1 MQAYH
6 NSLEHIFDELRRLD
20 LRLRM
25 RIERERAGQAQSGH
39 HEYRGLVIS
48 EEEMVALLQGG
59 EGEAW
64 ETDGVESAEAQRLIS
79 EIETLDQEIA
89 ARLGESAA
97 LGVPLSLPEIENRFG
112 LTTFDTSVLLVCL
125 APEFD
130 LKYER
135 LYAYLQDDVTNKRPT
150 IDLVF
155 RLFCDTMG
163 QRAQARA
170 RFTGQAPLFRHQLV
184 SLNGEENGSQSFL
197 SRPLKLDERIVR
209 YLLEIDHLDEAIA
222 PFTQVIAPSSVL
234 EDVLLPG
241 EEKAN
246 LVAIFES
253 MARFGAGA
261 GNHGAR
267 GLVLHGPPGVGK
279 KYAAEA
285 LCGSAGLDLLVA
297 DLAHLPVNAPS
308 LKAVIG
314 RVFREAQLRGAAVY
328 IAHAEIPMAEQEPA
342 PYSRQILLQAME
354 TFPGPVFLGSAKPW
368 KTSTLRDAQYLVNF
382 HFPGPDY
389 DARRRLWQR
398 LIPHSPG
405 PGTVSPGTVSEDE
418 IEAIAGKFQFTAG
431 KIRQVLAET
440 RHRAIMR
447 RQSEIT
453 AEDLSLSCRSQSTT
467 NLANLAQKIKP
478 IFTWNDIILPPDTLR
493 HLKEICLHVK
503 HRQRVFADWNF
514 NKKISLGKGASALFA
529 GPPGTGKTMA
539 AEIIARE
546 LGLDIY
552 KIDLSTVVSKYI
564 GETEKNLSRIFQ
576 EAEQSNAILFFD
588 EADALFGKRSE
599 VKDSHDRYA
608 NIEINYLLQKMEE
621 YEGIVIMA
629 TNFQKNIDEAF
640 TRRLRFIVEIPF
652 PDRNYRARIWRN
664 IFPAEMPRSKDLEFD
679 FLAGKFEISGGH
691 IKNIALSAA
700 FLAAENSG
708 IVSMRHIIRA
718 TKREFQKMGRVYVK
732 ADFGEYYDLLEN
744 D

>member
-20 LRLRM
+20 LRLKA
-25 RIERERAGQAQSGH
+25 RIERERAAQAQSGH

-48 EEEMVALLQGG
+48 EEEMLALLQNITDEARETAGG
-59 EGEAW
+59 
-64 ETDGVESAEAQRLIS
+64 ESAEAQRLRS
-79 EIETLDQEIA
+79 ESENLGQEIA
-89 ARLGESAA
+89 ARSSESME
-97 LGVPLSLPEIENRFG
+97 LGVALSLCEIEKRFG
-112 LTTFDTSVLLVCL
+112 LTPFDTDVLLVCL
-125 APEFD
+125 APELD

-155 RLFCDTMG
+155 RLFCETPN

-184 SLNGEENGSQSFL
+184 SLNGEENGSFL

-209 YLLEIDHLDEAIA
+209 YLLEIDLLDEAIA
-222 PFTQVIAPSSVL
+222 PFSRLIRPSAAL
-234 EDVLLPG
+234 EDVLLPE

-246 LVAIFES
+246 LLAVFES
-253 MARFGAGA
+253 MVRFDAA
-261 GNHGAR
+261 AENDGAR
-267 GLVLHGPPGVGK
+267 GLVFHGPPGVGR

-297 DLAHLPVNAPS
+297 DLAQLPASS
-308 LKAVIG
+308 LKALIV
-314 RVFREAQLRGAAVY
+314 RVFREARLRGAAVY
-328 IAHAEIPMAEQEPA
+328 LENAEVLLADQEPPPFA
-342 PYSRQILLQAME
+342 RHSLLQAME
-354 TFPGPVFLGSAKPW
+354 TFQGLVFLGSAKPW
-368 KTSTLRDAQYLVNF
+368 RASTPREAQYLVNF
-382 HFPGPDY
+382 HFPTPTY
-389 DARRRLWQR
+389 DARRTLWQR
-398 LIPHSPG
+398 LISHSYG
-405 PGTVSPGTVSEDE
+405 PGAVSEDG
-418 IEAIAGKFQFTAG
+418 IETIAGKFQFTAG
-431 KIRQVLAET
+431 KIHQALAET
-440 RHRAIMR
+440 GHRAIMR
-447 RQSEIT
+447 RQSSLEIT
-453 AEDLSLSCRSQSTT
+453 MEDISRSCRSQSTT

-478 IFTWNDIILPPDTLR
+478 LYRWDDIVLPPDTLH

-503 HRQRVFADWNF
+503 HRQRVFAEWNF
-514 NKKISLGKGASALFA
+514 DRKISLGKGASALFA

-539 AEIIARE
+539 AEIIAHE
-546 LGLDIY
+546 LGLDLY

-621 YEGIVIMA
+621 YEGIVILA
-629 TNFQKNIDEAF
+629 SNFQKNIDEAF

-679 FLAGKFEISGGH
+679 FLAGKFEITGGH

-708 IVSMRHIIRA
+708 IVSMKHIIRA
-718 TKREFQKMGRVYVK
+718 TRREFQKMGRVFVK

>member
-1 MQAYH
+1 MRAYH

-20 LRLRM
+20 LRLRI
-25 RIERERAGQAQSGH
+25 RIEREMGVQAQFGH

-48 EEEMVALLQGG
+48 EEEMVALLQGFDRASR
-59 EGEAW
+59 EAV
-64 ETDGVESAEAQRLIS
+64 GGESAEAERLIL
-79 EIETLDQEIA
+79 EFENLDQEIT

-97 LGVPLSLPEIENRFG
+97 LGVTLSLREIENRFG
-112 LTTFDTSVLLVCL
+112 LTPFDTGVLLVCL
-125 APEFD
+125 APELD

-135 LYAYLQDDVTNKRPT
+135 LYAYLQDDVTRKRPT
-150 IDLVF
+150 IDLIF
-155 RLFCDTMG
+155 RLFCETMG

-170 RFTGQAPLFRHQLV
+170 RFAGQAPLFENQLV
-184 SLNGEENGSQSFL
+184 SLNGEDNGSQSFL
-197 SRPLKLDERIVR
+197 SRPLKLDERVVR
-209 YLLEIDHLDEAIA
+209 YLLEIDALDEAIA
-222 PFTQVIAPSSVL
+222 PFSHVIAPSSAL
-234 EDVLLPG
+234 EDVLLP
-241 EEKAN
+241 EEHKAN
-246 LVAIFES
+246 LAAIFES
-253 MARFGAGA
+253 MARFGEAP
-261 GNHGAR
+261 GNDGVR

-297 DLAHLPVNAPS
+297 DLAYLPVNASS
-308 LKAVIG
+308 LKALIG
-314 RVFREAQLRGAAVY
+314 RVFREALIRGAAVY
-328 IAHAEIPMAEQEPA
+328 IEHVEVSMAEQEPW
-342 PYSRQILLQAME
+342 PYTRQILLQAME

-368 KTSTLRDAQYLVNF
+368 KTSTLKEAQYLVNF
-382 HFPGPDY
+382 QFPRPDY
-389 DARRRLWQR
+389 DARRRLWRR
-398 LIPHSPG
+398 LISQSPG
-405 PGTVSPGTVSEDE
+405 PGAVSEDE
-418 IEAIAGKFQFTAG
+418 IETIAGKFQFTAG
-431 KIRQVLAET
+431 KIQQALAET
-440 RHRAIMR
+440 RGRAIMR
-447 RQSEIT
+447 RQSAPEIT
-453 AEDLSLSCRSQSTT
+453 AGDLSLSCRSQSTT
-467 NLANLAQKIKP
+467 NLANLTQKINP
-478 IFTWNDIILPPDTLR
+478 LFTWDDIILPPDTLR

-503 HRQRVFADWNF
+503 HRQRVFAEWNF

-564 GETEKNLSRIFQ
+564 GETEKNLSGIFQ

-652 PDRNYRARIWRN
+652 PDRNYRARIWRK
-664 IFPAEMPRSKDLEFD
+664 IFPTEMPRSKDLEFD

-700 FLAAENSG
+700 FMAAENSG
-708 IVSMRHIIRA
+708 IVSMKHIIRA
-718 TKREFQKMGRVYVK
+718 TRREFQKMGRVFVK